1 LPEGYNAFN
10 WSVPF
15 IGDRIMDM
23 FNNILNQSMRTKHA
37 KSRKKGQE
45 PEEDKVPEGGEESK
59 AQISSVFKEFA
70 ELQAKEEAEKK
81 GSMLRKKVQAMG
93 RIGKIYNTLKEEHVL
108 LLKMKQMAPDGRLP
122 KGLLLE
128 GRPAIKNAYKAFKLA
143 KDLDQTNERRPK
155 VSAPKKK

>member
-1 LPEGYNAFN
+1 
-10 WSVPF
+10 
-15 IGDRIMDM
+15 M
-23 FNNILNQSMRTKHA
+23 
-37 KSRKKGQE
+37 
-45 PEEDKVPEGGEESK
+45 
-59 AQISSVFKEFA
+59 FKEFA
-70 ELQAKEEAEKK
+70 EQQAKEEAEKK
-81 GSMLRKKVQAMG
+81 GSMLRKKVRAMG